1 MAQLPGY
8 SPMSQRRLPNP
19 SVDNF
24 EMGMA
29 SSPGM
34 PYRGPHD
41 QTQFYESPYT
51 IGRPENPTGQ
61 TDPQFP
67 AQPPRGEN
75 RGRGNLPPITLPGQ
89 PMYDTGQGY
98 VPLYQDIGLGGG
110 AMGTYR
116 NMSLL
121 GLPIYSKAGPI
132 QDFSKV
138 AIQTGQGTYAPM
150 YTTSESGVPQQASGS
165 VNGIPQYRPTNENL
179 LGQQRDSSGQSLQD
193 FFFNMLVNRVAPGLQ
208 QGNSPNSNA
217 LDWEAIMSQLN
228 SLTNPSDPDSIETIR
243 RLFGI

>member
-8 SPMSQRRLPNP
+8 SPIGQKHLVGTAPNL
-19 SVDNF
+19 
-24 EMGMA
+24 
-29 SSPGM
+29 
-34 PYRGPHD
+34 
-41 QTQFYESPYT
+41 
-51 IGRPENPTGQ
+51 PTGQ
-61 TDPQFP
+61 TYFSGTPAVVAEDQYFRNGNQLPTRYTAGTPQ
-67 AQPPRGEN
+67 APRTEN

-116 NMSLL
+116 NMSLS

-138 AIQTGQGTYAPM
+138 GIQTGQGTYAPM
-150 YTTSESGVPQQASGS
+150 YTATEQGTPQQAYGS
-165 VNGIPQYRPTNENL
+165 VNGVPQYRPTNENL

-228 SLTNPSDPDSIETIR
+228 SLTTPSNPDSIETIR